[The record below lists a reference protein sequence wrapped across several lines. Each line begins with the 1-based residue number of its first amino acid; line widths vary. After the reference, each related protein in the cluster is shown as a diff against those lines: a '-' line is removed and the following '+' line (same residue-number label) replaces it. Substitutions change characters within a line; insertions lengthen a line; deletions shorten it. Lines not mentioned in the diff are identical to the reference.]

1 MKYIDEFRDGDL
13 ARQIGARIAAE
24 AHPDRNYSFMEFCGG
39 HTHAISRYGVLE
51 LLPPNVRM
59 IHGPGCPV
67 CVLPIGRIDLAIR
80 LALGAGRTLGVD
92 SENRPQRGQFSPGLQ
107 ANSTAIGQKDGEKWT
122 AAVDLQPTLPN
133 SDRLPER
140 GAIVCTYGDTMRVP
154 ASDSL
159 SLIKAKARGGDIRMV
174 YSAADAMAIARANPQ
189 REVVFFAIGFETTT
203 PPTALAIRDAARE
216 GLSNFS
222 VLCCHVLTPSAITH
236 ILESPEVRQLGT
248 VPIDGFIG
256 PAHVSIVIG
265 SAPYEHFAEEYRK
278 PVVIAG
284 FEPLDVMQAIL
295 MLVRQVNQGRA
306 HVENE
311 FTRAVTP
318 EGNLKAQAL
327 VSEVFE
333 LRPSFEWRG
342 LGEVPYSALKIRE
355 AFAAFDAERRF
366 DLSYTPVADN
376 KACECGAILRG
387 VKKPTDCKI
396 FGTVCTPE
404 NPVGSC
410 MVSSEGACAAHYTY
424 GRFRDIPIVAASAA
438 TEEVTP

>member
-24 AHPDRNYSFMEFCGG
+24 ARPDRHYSFMEFCGG

-80 LALGAGRTLGVD
+80 LAL
-92 SENRPQRGQFSPGLQ
+92 
-107 ANSTAIGQKDGEKWT
+107 
-122 AAVDLQPTLPN
+122 
-133 SDRLPER
+133 ER

-174 YSAADAMAIARANPQ
+174 YSAADAMTLARANPQ

-295 MLVRQVNQGRA
+295 MLVRQVNEGRA

-424 GRFRDIPIVAASAA
+424 GRFRDIPIVAAAT
-438 TEEVTP
+438 TEEVSP